1 MGPDEESR
9 SKICSHSLILD
20 LNVPQGIHLPW
31 PCHSEAV
38 SLLPILMVFHRAHVI
53 ISATASRCIQVLIP
67 ETCECYRLWKKGL

>member
-20 LNVPQGIHLPW
+20 LNVPHGIHLPW

-38 SLLPILMVFHRAHVI
+38 SLLPILMVLRRARVI
-53 ISATASRCIQVLIP
+53 ISIP
-67 ETCECYRLWKKGL
+67 ETCEYYHLWKKGL